1 MEPSIPYAAGII
13 DGDGCIF
20 CQFARSKRSMRILV
34 RLGSVHPDP
43 PLWLQEKF
51 GGTVTVRKLKGRRV
65 QYVWALMERDKVV
78 AFLVAI
84 RPYLIGKKVQAR
96 IALKLLEEEPIS
108 VNPETLRL
116 KSLLSVAK
124 HREHK
129 TPLRF
134 QS

>member
-1 MEPSIPYAAGII
+1 
-13 DGDGCIF
+13 
-20 CQFARSKRSMRILV
+20 MRILV